1 MCDQPRLV
9 GLRWSVVPYLKG
21 RRFDS
26 WSGHMPG
33 LRVQSRWD
41 TQERQRTD
49 VPLSHQRCCLPSPS
63 LMRIRKPLKKKTRN
77 HSAERSQGNKGCV
90 WGGFFLRGKAK
101 DHNSALQ
108 ENKRT
113 GLQPKDSG
121 PSPPGSRR
129 DTGPEREWAWLPPPS
144 PLEPSA

>member
-1 MCDQPRLV
+1 MRSAPTGGAPLERRPIPEGSPVRFLV
-9 GLRWSVVPYLKG
+9 GAHAWVAGSIPCWG
-21 RRFDS
+21 
-26 WSGHMPG
+26 
-33 LRVQSRWD
+33 